1 MNILV
6 KRDTKNLYKEALSG
20 KIKNVVGVDIDFPK
34 PKNSNLILTPEKSQM
49 SVDFCV
55 KEILKKSE

>member
-1 MNILV
+1 M
-6 KRDTKNLYKEALSG
+6 
-20 KIKNVVGVDIDFPK
+20 DIDFPK

-55 KEILKKSE
+55 KEILKKSGIIDDNK